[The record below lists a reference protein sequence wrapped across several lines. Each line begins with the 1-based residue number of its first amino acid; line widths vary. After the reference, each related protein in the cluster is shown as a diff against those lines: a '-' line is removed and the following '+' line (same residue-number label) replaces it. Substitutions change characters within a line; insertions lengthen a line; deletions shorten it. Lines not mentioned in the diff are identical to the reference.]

1 VRFYYYLEDDM
12 KMASGSSGE
21 VVHCPNC
28 KEDVPKTLYCLNCGF
43 PLYKEEQPKQ
53 EKVEQT
59 ETKQKPVVPDE
70 DAVIIVDEPEVAKPE
85 PMPEPTPEL
94 PQEAKPVEPI
104 LTPPPATV
112 ETTPEPPVVE
122 VKVEM
127 TPEPTPVVVEE
138 PKTVDIAPPVVETLS
153 PMPQPEPVEAPS
165 DPLSTGTEASEIK
178 AAEMVEEYQDETQ
191 GKVYVPDSLSK
202 DLIENL
208 AKNIALKLKLV
219 KLYRDGV
226 VKEETFTK
234 IFDEYSREG
243 KIWSS
248 RREELLKKHSDDVEE
263 IEDEYANASE
273 ALELLEIKKSIG
285 DVSELEY
292 EAKAPGYR
300 WDIDHFDFLVADKK
314 NIIAYLENVGGS
326 MSNEELK
333 ELQELASLEYNTL
346 DALQISRDE
355 TLSSIKESLYEVIKV
370 LG

>member
-1 VRFYYYLEDDM
+1 
-12 KMASGSSGE
+12 MASGASGE

-53 EKVEQT
+53 EKAEQT
-59 ETKQKPVVPDE
+59 ETIQKPTVPDE
-70 DAVIIVDEPEVAKPE
+70 DATIVVDESEEVAKPE
-85 PMPEPTPEL
+85 PVQEQAPEP
-94 PQEAKPVEPI
+94 PQEVKPVEPI
-104 LTPPPATV
+104 VTPPPALV
-112 ETTPEPPVVE
+112 EPTPEPPVEE

-127 TPEPTPVVVEE
+127 TPEPTPVVVDE
-138 PKTVDIAPPVVETLS
+138 PKPSDVTQSVVETPS
-153 PMPQPEPVEAPS
+153 PMPQSEPVEAPS

-178 AAEMVEEYQDETQ
+178 AAEMVEEYQEEAQ
-191 GKVYVPDSLSK
+191 GKGYVPDPLSK
-202 DLIENL
+202 DIMDNL

-226 VKEETFTK
+226 VKEETFIK
-234 IFDEYSREG
+234 MFDEYSREG

-263 IEDEYANASE
+263 IEDAYASATE
-273 ALELLEIKKSIG
+273 ALELLEIKRSIG
-285 DVSELEY
+285 DVSPLEY
-292 EAKAPGYR
+292 EAKAPGFR
-300 WDIDHFDFLVADKK
+300 WDIDHFDFLVVDKK
-314 NIIAYLENVGGS
+314 NRIAYLENVGGA

-333 ELQELASLEYNTL
+333 ELRELASLEYNTL

-355 TLSSIKESLYEVIKV
+355 TLSSIKESLYETIKV